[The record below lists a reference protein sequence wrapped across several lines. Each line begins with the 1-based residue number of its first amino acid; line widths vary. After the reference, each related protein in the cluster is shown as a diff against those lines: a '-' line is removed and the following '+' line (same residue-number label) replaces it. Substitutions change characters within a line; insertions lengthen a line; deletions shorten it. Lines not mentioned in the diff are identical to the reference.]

1 VSGRD
6 WPQQSSATL
15 RPASAQTS
23 SRRSQAALGE
33 SAEPCLNART
43 EQAVP
48 PCKQKEHEYELRYD
62 SLDDLVRPLLDP
74 RLKNAIAVIASSS
87 QSAAVAVC
95 EPSMEARS
103 AQSLLLRGAPLRGP
117 RRDCDCAIDGWP
129 LRAQS
134 AQSDRSLTFQ
144 HCAPPRSRLPQ
155 R

>member
-1 VSGRD
+1 MGWSQVSGRD

-48 PCKQKEHEYELRYD
+48 PCKQKEHDYELRYD

-74 RLKNAIAVIASSS
+74 RFCHRRMRCSDGSRVRRR
-87 QSAAVAVC
+87 
-95 EPSMEARS
+95 EPD
-103 AQSLLLRGAPLRGP
+103 RGNGP
-117 RRDCDCAIDGWP
+117 SELDDGF
-129 LRAQS
+129 L
-134 AQSDRSLTFQ
+134 
-144 HCAPPRSRLPQ
+144 
-155 R
+155 